1 VVLATPTT
9 LIGLLRAVAYGW
21 KQAALAESA
30 AEVFRLGRDLHEKLG
45 LMGNRLD
52 KLGRALRSSVNAYN
66 ETVATVEGT
75 VLVRARRFRDLQVS
89 DKELSAL
96 PQLDDAVRQIQ
107 APELVD
113 DAVRVEPMVGW
124 GRKKPAL
131 AAPEA
136 AELVRADP
144 DLLDLV
150 ETDLAAAAGD
160 EETEARSS

>member
-1 VVLATPTT
+1 
-9 LIGLLRAVAYGW
+9 
-21 KQAALAESA
+21 
-30 AEVFRLGRDLHEKLG
+30 
-45 LMGNRLD
+45 MGNRLD

-89 DKELSAL
+89 DKELL
-96 PQLDDAVRQIQ
+96 PLQQLDDAVRQIQ

-113 DAVRVEPMVGW
+113 DAVQVEPLVG
-124 GRKKPAL
+124 RSRRQVP

-144 DLLDLV
+144 DLVTLI
-150 ETDLAAAAGD
+150 
-160 EETEARSS
+160 EADVPLSEDDAQSS